1 MLVWTIF
8 FGLCFSIWP
17 SNTIIKEREVFGILI
32 YVKKA
37 HVQELRNNHQFTKI
51 KKFYSLKEKKY
62 YSIAEILSLEAPHK
76 SESPELL
83 SACKEIKKIRFVI
96 SCELNVK
103 ITPESKED
111 DECLEPLALPT
122 ILPTIPLSNG
132 LYAVLKKLYAVL
144 TKRCPYPPL
153 VEGEEWDI
161 FWAQNYTGADLL
173 REEIKKLDTPFHP
186 ASIIGIWD
194 DSSKHGEHVSQIIA
208 GQKSSAVIPSN
219 SPIVPVETSYG
230 EDYIEGYES
239 FMRNC
244 REQNHCP
251 IYINNSMGWG
261 PSGDVMPRLA
271 SSMHS
276 MGTTIIT
283 SAGNGYQPVGRL
295 KRQSASEG
303 HIIVVASLAPNGH
316 PSDFTNYGDS
326 VTISAPSD
334 NSIKSYD
341 FENNPNDFGGTSG
354 ATPLVTGTLGGFTL
368 LSGYAL
374 QTHEAKILLEKT
386 AIPLPYL
393 PSSHLLGAG
402 MLNSYKMGMVALKMK
417 EQCQNY
423 DSTDQRNECM
433 SRLLREEETYNFE
446 SESKKM
452 FDEAIKF
459 FPNCLRENNN
469 QEDIQEK
476 DNCKK
481 EEALNNLRRSALLN
495 SSDPKMWQALACVT
509 ENFSIQTADFYSSL
523 IERETVG
530 NPCQY
535 NTQLVEYFSKSSFMN
550 LMENEECN
558 FNNKVDQDDLDAQ
571 FLAWIAI
578 VVLSI
583 LDETP
588 NAHKILEKIFNH
600 NEFNNINTDNMSIII
615 SSIDNIFDKLSE
627 KNSQIFL
634 EKIIDQPNN
643 SKASLSNIIYT
654 FRDNLD
660 QITHPHILFEK
671 AIDKENLSGHA
682 QLVLVEIA
690 NSNTFYTMEN
700 SDELLVRFIDK
711 IDSSYAFHPI
721 IQSLGTRLEQGTKV
735 EKLLIK
741 IAEHNH
747 HDDQSIYRLIKLVDD
762 NFDKISNVHKILE
775 KDH

>member
-1 MLVWTIF
+1 MHLSCSKMLVWTIF

-32 YVKKA
+32 YVEKDN
-37 HVQELRNNHQFTKI
+37 VQELRNNHQFTKI

-122 ILPTIPLSNG
+122 IPFDSG
-132 LYAVLKKLYAVL
+132 HYAVLEKL
-144 TKRCPYPPL
+144 CPYPPL

-186 ASIIGIWD
+186 ASIIGVWD
-194 DSSKHGEHVSQIIA
+194 KPIDKHNEYVSQIIA
-208 GQKSSAVIPSN
+208 GPKSSAVIPSS
-219 SPIVPVETSYG
+219 SPIIPVEIQRRG
-230 EDYIEGYES
+230 HYIEAYES
-239 FMRNC
+239 FVRNC

-251 IYINNSMGWG
+251 IYINTSMTWGWG
-261 PSGDVMPRLA
+261 LGVLDVLDIKGYVVMPRMA
-271 SSMHS
+271 SRMHS

-283 SAGNGYQPVGRL
+283 SAGNDSQPVAIF

-303 HIIVVASLAPNGH
+303 HIIVVASLSPNGY
-316 PSDFTNYGDS
+316 PSLFTNYGDS
-326 VTISAPSD
+326 VTISAPSGYA
-334 NSIKSYD
+334 IRSYD
-341 FENNPNDFGGTSG
+341 FENNPTYFGGTSG

-368 LSGYAL
+368 LSGYAP

-386 AIPLPYL
+386 SIPLPYL

-495 SSDPKMWQALACVT
+495 SSDPKVWQALACVT
-509 ENFSIQTADFYSSL
+509 EKFSKFSKTTSDFYSSL
-523 IERETVG
+523 TVG
-530 NPCQY
+530 NSCQ
-535 NTQLVEYFSKSSFMN
+535 NNIQLFEYFSKSSYMN
-550 LMENEECN
+550 FMENEEC
-558 FNNKVDQDDLDAQ
+558 
-571 FLAWIAI
+571 
-578 VVLSI
+578 
-583 LDETP
+583 
-588 NAHKILEKIFNH
+588 
-600 NEFNNINTDNMSIII
+600 I
-615 SSIDNIFDKLSE
+615 S
-627 KNSQIFL
+627 
-634 EKIIDQPNN
+634 
-643 SKASLSNIIYT
+643 
-654 FRDNLD
+654 
-660 QITHPHILFEK
+660 FE
-671 AIDKENLSGHA
+671 N
-682 QLVLVEIA
+682 
-690 NSNTFYTMEN
+690 
-700 SDELLVRFIDK
+700 
-711 IDSSYAFHPI
+711 
-721 IQSLGTRLEQGTKV
+721 
-735 EKLLIK
+735 LLIK
-741 IAEHNH
+741 AAEYNH
-747 HDDQSIYRLIKLVDD
+747 YDDISMSTLIRVVDD
-762 NFDKISNVHKILE
+762 NFDKISNVHRILE
-775 KDH
+775 KIIDNKKAHVGSARPALSRLLRINRSKMPDSLFQRLQRKRMQRRLQYSFGR

>member
-111 DECLEPLALPT
+111 DECLETLA
-122 ILPTIPLSNG
+122 LPTIPLSNG
-132 LYAVLKKLYAVL
+132 LYAVLKKL
-144 TKRCPYPPL
+144 CPYPPL
-153 VEGEEWDI
+153 VDEGEEWDI

-186 ASIIGIWD
+186 ASIIGVWD
-194 DSSKHGEHVSQIIA
+194 IPIAKHEEHVSQIIA
-208 GQKSSAVIPSN
+208 GPKSSAVIPSS
-219 SPIVPVETSYG
+219 SPIVPVEIQRRG
-230 EDYIEGYES
+230 HYIEAYES
-239 FMRNC
+239 FVRNC

-251 IYINNSMGWG
+251 IYINNSTAWWAN
-261 PSGDVMPRLA
+261 PVLESGGYVMPRLV

-283 SAGNGYQPVGRL
+283 AAGNEFRPVVRP
-295 KRQSASEG
+295 KRQSASKG
-303 HIIVVASLAPNGH
+303 QIIVVASLAPNGY
-316 PSDFTNYGDS
+316 PSDFTSYGDS

-334 NSIKSYD
+334 NSIRSYD
-341 FENNPNDFGGTSG
+341 FENNPTSFGGTSG
-354 ATPLVTGTLGGFTL
+354 AAPLVTGTLGGFTL
-368 LSGYAL
+368 LSGYPL

-386 AIPLPYL
+386 SIPLPYL

-402 MLNSYKMGMVALKMK
+402 MLNSYKMGMVALKIK

-495 SSDPKMWQALACVT
+495 SSDPKVWQALACVT

-530 NPCQY
+530 NPCQ
-535 NTQLVEYFSKSSFMN
+535 NNMQLLKYFSKSSFMN
-550 LMENEECN
+550 LMETEECN

-571 FLAWIAI
+571 SLADIAI
-578 VVLSI
+578 VVLSK

-588 NAHKILEKIFNH
+588 NAHEILEKIFNH
-600 NEFNNINTDNMSIII
+600 NEFNNI
-615 SSIDNIFDKLSE
+615 SIDNADIMGGL
-627 KNSQIFL
+627 I
-634 EKIIDQPNN
+634 
-643 SKASLSNIIYT
+643 
-654 FRDNLD
+654 
-660 QITHPHILFEK
+660 
-671 AIDKENLSGHA
+671 G
-682 QLVLVEIA
+682 

-700 SDELLVRFIDK
+700 SDELLARLIDK
-711 IDSSYAFHPI
+711 TDSFFVLYYI
-721 IQSLGTRLEQGTKV
+721 TQSFETRLEQGTKV
-735 EKLLIK
+735 EELLIK

-747 HDDQSIYRLIKLVDD
+747 HSDLSMYRLIKLVDD
-762 NFDKISNVHKILE
+762 KFDKISNAHKILE
-775 KDH
+775 KIIDNKEVYDVRGWAKPALSSLLRSHRSKIPDSLFQRLQRQRIRRWPQR